1 MKFGGFQDIFIIKPE
16 KNHITLLP
24 PSYPHSAPRRDHG
37 RFTSRSDEWFRR
49 SEVDYNV
56 NFLVWNL
63 YLNSRLTQFVMVS
76 FSLKKTP
83 VSYLEYKTAK
93 PNALQTENH
102 TFTRQ
107 NRPLKR
113 TSRPLSRDG
122 ELSAIYFMQK
132 SRETTFDQSWPTF
145 PSSSCLVLRHTK
157 ITTFPFSFFFFFF

>member
-24 PSYPHSAPRRDHG
+24 PSYPPSAPRRDHG
-37 RFTSRSDEWFRR
+37 RFISRSDEWFRR

-56 NFLVWNL
+56 NFLVWIL

-93 PNALQTENH
+93 PNVPQTANH
-102 TFTRQ
+102 TFRRQ
-107 NRPLKR
+107 NQPLKR
-113 TSRPLSRDG
+113 TSRPLSRDA

-132 SRETTFDQSWPTF
+132 IMGSQFWSKPPNISILILPCF
-145 PSSSCLVLRHTK
+145 
-157 ITTFPFSFFFFFF
+157 